1 MLLML
6 IDTADRRHAGEPD
19 GPDDERERRWE
30 PLDRA
35 LFVPAAASVSCLIVS
50 AVTDPLI
57 SLVLVVGALA
67 FCAQFVRVALRDC
80 PDAAGERSGRAGDG
94 GGG

>member
-1 MLLML
+1 MLFML
-6 IDTADRRHAGEPD
+6 VDTTDRRYESDSD

-30 PLDRA
+30 PLGRA

-57 SLVLVVGALA
+57 SLALVVLALA
-67 FCAQFVRVALRDC
+67 FCAQFVRVALRDR
-80 PDAAGERSGRAGDG
+80 PSAGGRRGAGGDDG
-94 GGG
+94 A

>member
-1 MLLML
+1 MLFML
-6 IDTADRRHAGEPD
+6 IDTADRRDAGEPD

-30 PLDRA
+30 PIGRE

-57 SLVLVVGALA
+57 SVVLVVLALA
-67 FCAQFVRVALRDC
+67 FCARFVRVALRDH
-80 PDAAGERSGRAGDG
+80 PVGAARQSGPASDDG
-94 GGG
+94 A